1 MTWHIIGAG
10 AIGSLWADRLHRQ
23 GEAIT
28 LVLRSS
34 EQVDAFIH
42 NGQSL
47 RVESPNKE
55 LRVVQCKATCAENL
69 SDTITHLLIT
79 TKAFDALNAM
89 NAVQNQLASDATIVV
104 MINGYGVQQTIQ
116 ETFTDHNILFAST
129 TDGAF
134 NRAPFHTVHAADGTT
149 LIGSLNK
156 KVDSKVSPL
165 FGADWIDDIDT
176 ILWRKVAIN
185 CCINPVTAI
194 HQCTNGE
201 IFSTDERATV
211 TTNLAE
217 EIERLEIKIGV
228 DRHTPLIEEVKSVSE
243 LTYRNRSSMLQ
254 DVTKGRRTEVEH
266 INGAIV
272 DLAKKYAV
280 EVPCNKKMLNT
291 IQSLTLAER

>member
-28 LVLRSS
+28 LILRSS
-34 EQVDAFIH
+34 EQVDAFNH
-42 NGQSL
+42 NEQSL

-69 SDTITHLLIT
+69 SDTITHILIT
-79 TKAFDALNAM
+79 TKAFDALDAINR
-89 NAVQNQLASDATIVV
+89 VKNQLASDATIVV

-116 ETFTDHNILFAST
+116 ETFPDHNILFAST

-134 NRAPFHTVHAADGTT
+134 NLAPFHTVHAANGST

-165 FGADWIDDIDT
+165 CGADWIDDIDT

-243 LTYRNRSSMLQ
+243 LTYKNRSSMLQ

>member
-34 EQVDAFIH
+34 EQVDAFNH
-42 NGQSL
+42 NEQSL

-55 LRVVQCKATCAENL
+55 LRVVQCKATWAEDL

-79 TKAFDALNAM
+79 TKAFDALDAINR
-89 NAVQNQLASDATIVV
+89 VKNQLASDATIVV

-134 NRAPFHTVHAADGTT
+134 NLAPFHTVHAAKGTT

-156 KVDSKVSPL
+156 KIDSKVSPL
-165 FGADWIDDIDT
+165 SGADWIDDIDT

-194 HQCTNGE
+194 HKCTNGE
-201 IFSTDERATV
+201 IFSTEERAKL
-211 TTNLAE
+211 TTNLAK
-217 EIERLEIKIGV
+217 EIEQLERKMGV

-254 DVTKGRRTEVEH
+254 DVAKGRRTEVEH

>member
-1 MTWHIIGAG
+1 VTWHIIGAG

-34 EQVDAFIH
+34 EQVDAFNR
-42 NGQSL
+42 NGQSF

-55 LRVVQCKATCAENL
+55 LSMVQCKATWAEDL
-69 SDTITHLLIT
+69 SDTISHLLIT
-79 TKAFDALNAM
+79 TKAFDALDAINR
-89 NAVQNQLASDATIVV
+89 VKNQLASDATIVF

-116 ETFTDHNILFAST
+116 ETFPDHNILFAST

-134 NRAPFHTVHAADGTT
+134 NLAPFHTVHTANGTT
-149 LIGSLNK
+149 LIGSLYK

-165 FGADWIDDIDT
+165 CGADWIDDIDS

-217 EIERLEIKIGV
+217 EIEQLERKMGV
-228 DRHTPLIEEVKSVSE
+228 DRQTPLIEEVKSVAE
-243 LTYRNRSSMLQ
+243 LTSKNRSSMLQ
-254 DVTKGRRTEVEH
+254 DVAKGRRTEVEH

-280 EVPCNKKMLNT
+280 EVPCNQEMLNT

>member
-34 EQVDAFIH
+34 EQVEDFNRNEQI
-42 NGQSL
+42 L
-47 RVESPNKE
+47 RFESPNKE

-79 TKAFDALNAM
+79 TKAFDALDAINR
-89 NAVQNQLASDATIVV
+89 VKNQLASDATIVV

-116 ETFTDHNILFAST
+116 ESFPDHNILFAST

-134 NRAPFHTVHAADGTT
+134 NLAPFHTVHAANGTT
-149 LIGSLNK
+149 LIGSLYK

-165 FGADWIDDIDT
+165 CRANWIDDINT

-194 HQCTNGE
+194 YQCTNGE
-201 IFSTDERATV
+201 IFSTEERAKL
-211 TTNLAE
+211 TTNLAK
-217 EIERLEIKIGV
+217 EIEQLELKMGI
-228 DRHTPLIEEVKSVSE
+228 DRHTPLIEEVRSVAE
-243 LTYRNRSSMLQ
+243 LTSKNRSSMLQ
-254 DVTKGRRTEVEH
+254 DVSKGRRTEVEH

-280 EVPCNKKMLNT
+280 EVPCNQEMLNT
-291 IQSLTLAER
+291 VQSLTLAER